1 MMQLPDAPW
10 WHEPAL
16 QRVVAM
22 LGGGDW
28 ARLVGGAVRDSLA
41 NLPVADM
48 DIATRRPPDWVMA
61 AAEAAGMKAIP
72 TGIAH
77 GTVTLIA
84 DGARFEVT
92 TLRRDVTTDG
102 RRATVAFSDDW
113 AEDAARRDFTINAL
127 YADVATGT
135 VFDPTG
141 GIADLAAGRVH
152 FIGNAAQRIDEDHL
166 RILRWFRF
174 FARFGRGDADAAT
187 LHLLRDKAPL
197 LRSLSRER
205 VADEFLR
212 ILALPNPVPVLRLM
226 AEAQILSE
234 IAPEA
239 DPSGIARVEKL
250 LANEALARLGGAGL
264 AADGLLRCMALIGDA
279 VAADRL
285 AARLKFSGVMRKR
298 IARALGSNH
307 GDASPRAMAYY
318 LGMVGARDRIL
329 LHGTDDVAAQLAALT
344 DWQPPKLPIGGRD
357 ILARGIAAGPDVARI
372 LAEVETRW
380 IAADFPDRAATLQM
394 LDEV

>member
-1 MMQLPDAPW
+1 MTKGSPRLPDAPW

-16 QRVVAM
+16 QRIIAM

-41 NLPVADM
+41 NLPVADI
-48 DIATRRPPDWVMA
+48 DIATRRSPDWVVT

-92 TLRRDVTTDG
+92 TLRRDVATDG
-102 RRATVAFSDDW
+102 RRATIAFSDDW

-127 YADVATGT
+127 YADVASGE
-135 VFDPTG
+135 VYDPCG
-141 GIADLAAGRVH
+141 GMADLAAGQVR
-152 FIGNAAQRIDEDHL
+152 FIGDAARRIDEDHL

-174 FARFGRGDADAAT
+174 FARFGRGTADMAT
-187 LHLLRDKAPL
+187 LELLRTKAPL

-212 ILALPNPVPVLRLM
+212 ILALPDPVAVLHLM
-226 AEAQILSE
+226 AETQILAE

-239 DPSGIARVEKL
+239 DAPGIARVGKL
-250 LANEALARLGGAGL
+250 LENEGAAGW
-264 AADGLLRCMALIGDA
+264 AADGLLRAMTLIGDA
-279 VAADRL
+279 TAADRL
-285 AARLKFSGVMRKR
+285 AARLKFSGAMRKR
-298 IARALGSNH
+298 IARALGHDH
-307 GDASPRAMAYY
+307 GDAAPRAMAYY
-318 LGMVGARDRIL
+318 LGVVGARDRIL
-329 LHGTDDVAAQLAALT
+329 LHGGGDVAAALTALT

-357 ILARGIAAGPDVARI
+357 ILARGIVAGPDVARI

-380 IAADFPDRAATLQM
+380 VAAGFPDRTSTLKL

>member
-1 MMQLPDAPW
+1 MTKGSPRLPDAPW

-16 QRVVAM
+16 QRVIAM

-41 NLPVADM
+41 NLSVADV
-48 DIATRRPPDWVMA
+48 DIATRRQPDWVTT

-92 TLRRDVTTDG
+92 TLRRDVATDG
-102 RRATVAFSDDW
+102 RRATIAFSDDW

-127 YADVATGT
+127 YADVTSGQIY
-135 VFDPTG
+135 DPNG
-141 GIADLAAGRVH
+141 GIADLAAGQVR
-152 FIGNAAQRIDEDHL
+152 FIGDAARRIDEDHL

-174 FARFGRGDADAAT
+174 FARFGRGAADTAT
-187 LHLLRDKAPL
+187 LRLLRTKAPL

-212 ILALPNPVPVLRLM
+212 ILALSNPVPVLHLM
-226 AEAQILSE
+226 AETQILAE

-239 DPSGIARVEKL
+239 DTSGIAQIQKL
-250 LANEALARLGGAGL
+250 LAREAAGGL
-264 AADGLLRCMALIGDA
+264 AADGLLRAMALIGDA
-279 VAADRL
+279 TAADRL
-285 AARLKFSGVMRKR
+285 AARLKFSGAMRKR
-298 IARALGSNH
+298 IARALGSDH
-307 GDASPRAMAYY
+307 GDTAPRAMAYY
-318 LGMVGARDRIL
+318 LGVAGARDRIL
-329 LHGTDDVAAQLAALT
+329 LRGTGDVAAALT
-344 DWQPPKLPIGGRD
+344 ALEGWQPPKLPVGGRD
-357 ILARGIAAGPDVARI
+357 ILERGIIAGPDVARI

-380 IAADFPDRAATLQM
+380 VAAGFPGRAAGLKL
-394 LDEV
+394 LDEI

>member
-1 MMQLPDAPW
+1 MTQGSPQLPDAPW

-16 QRVVAM
+16 QRVIAL

-41 NLPVADM
+41 NLPVADV
-48 DIATRRPPDWVMA
+48 DIATRRQPDWVVT

-92 TLRRDVTTDG
+92 TLRRDVATDG
-102 RRATVAFSDDW
+102 RRATILFSDDW

-127 YADVATGT
+127 YADVASGQIY
-135 VFDPTG
+135 DPTG
-141 GIADLAAGRVH
+141 GIADLAAGQVR
-152 FIGNAAQRIDEDHL
+152 FIGEPARRIDEDHL

-174 FARFGRGDADAAT
+174 FSRFGRGAADIAT
-187 LHLLRDKAPL
+187 LELLRAKAPL

-212 ILALPNPVPVLRLM
+212 ILALPDPVAVLHLM
-226 AEAQILSE
+226 ADTQILDE

-239 DPSGIARVEKL
+239 DTSGIARVEKL
-250 LANEALARLGGAGL
+250 LASEAAGGC
-264 AADGLLRCMALIGDA
+264 AADGLLRSMALIGDA
-279 VAADRL
+279 TAADRL
-285 AARLKFSGVMRKR
+285 AARLKFSGAMRKR
-298 IARALGSNH
+298 IARALGSDH
-307 GDASPRAMAYY
+307 GGAAPRAMAHY
-318 LGMVGARDRIL
+318 LGVVGARDRIL
-329 LHGTDDVAAQLAALT
+329 LHGGDDVGTKLSALT
-344 DWQPPKLPIGGRD
+344 HWQPPKLPVGGRD
-357 ILARGIAAGPDVARI
+357 ILARGIIAGPDVARI
-372 LAEVETRW
+372 LAQVEMRW
-380 IAADFPDRAATLQM
+380 VAADFPDRAATLQL
-394 LDEV
+394 LDEI